1 MENTLLWVVG
11 YVLFLNIYL
20 YWLMGKDKDAAK
32 KNLPRIP
39 ERHFFLFSILGGA
52 TGAYLGMQA
61 HRHKTQHRKF
71 KIGLPI
77 IIAVQVLL
85 AVCII
90 VVLSI

>member
-1 MENTLLWVVG
+1 MDNTLMWLFG

-52 TGAYLGMQA
+52 VGAYLGMQA
-61 HRHKTQHRKF
+61 HRHKTKHRKF
-71 KIGLPI
+71 TIGMPI
-77 IIAVQVLL
+77 IIAVHVLIVILIAGVLL
-85 AVCII
+85 
-90 VVLSI
+90 